1 MSSSPPHHRAQ
12 AMRPCTDSLEQARR
26 KEALLQEALLQEPL
40 TTVRSIDAIP
50 GGTHVGR

>member
-1 MSSSPPHHRAQ
+1 
-12 AMRPCTDSLEQARR
+12 MRPCTDSLEQARR
-26 KEALLQEALLQEPL
+26 KEALLQEPL